1 MLSYYAQPAFLN
13 ILAGNTLLNFLHMN
27 TPVPDYLANLL
38 YNCKAYSGGQ
48 LADYIPELASA
59 DPNKLAVALTTLDGL
74 VYTAGDDE
82 YEFSIQSISKAFTY
96 AYVIEKLGLETVLEK
111 VGVEPSGE
119 AFNEISLDQSEDGP
133 KPKNPMINSGAITA
147 HSLIPNGGNNSRAE
161 TIRNFFSELAGRE
174 LSFDMA
180 IFESEMSTA
189 YRNLSI
195 GYSLRNV
202 GILDSDPTEIIESYI
217 KQCSINVTVKDLANM
232 ASVLVND
239 GVLPRTGK
247 RILSHKTVRQVLT
260 VMTTCGMYDAAGDW
274 LANVGIPAK
283 SGVAGGI
290 IGILPGQVG
299 LAVFSPKLDNHGNSV
314 RGIDIMQQM
323 SNDMGLHLLEGVP
336 SSRVI
341 VHDQETVQTNP
352 AVKVYK
358 LQGVLQFTE
367 AERLLRALQDEDK
380 GDSTIVFDLSH
391 ISLVND
397 VGRRMLL
404 DGIDRLKSD
413 GHDVALID
421 PDGILPDAKTGRK
434 FVPIVY

>member
-1 MLSYYAQPAFLN
+1 
-13 ILAGNTLLNFLHMN
+13 MN
-27 TPVPDYLANLL
+27 TPVPEYLTNLL
-38 YNCKAYSGGQ
+38 HNCKSDTGGQ

-74 VYTAGDDE
+74 VYSAGDDE

-96 AYVIEKLGLETVLEK
+96 AYVIEELGLDAVTKK

-119 AFNEISLDQSEDGP
+119 AFNEISLDQSEDRP

-147 HSLIPNGGNNSRAE
+147 HSLIPNADNTCRAE
-161 TIRNFFSELAGRE
+161 IIRKFFSELAGRE
-174 LSFDMA
+174 LSFDMS
-180 IFESEMSTA
+180 IFRSEMNTA

-202 GILDSDPTEIIESYI
+202 SILESDPTEIIESYI
-217 KQCSINVTVKDLANM
+217 KQCSINVTVKDLVNM
-232 ASVLVND
+232 TSVLVND
-239 GVLPRTGK
+239 GILPRTGT

-290 IGILPGQVG
+290 IGVLPGQVG
-299 LAVFSPKLDNHGNSV
+299 LAVFSPRLDSHGNSV
-314 RGIDIMQQM
+314 RGIDIMRQM
-323 SNDMGLHLLEGVP
+323 SSDMGLHLLEGVP

-341 VHDQETVQTNP
+341 VYDQEVIRTKP
-352 AVKVYK
+352 EVKVYK

-367 AERLLRALQDEDK
+367 AERLLRTLQDEDK
-380 GDSTIVFDLSH
+380 GDRTIVFDLSH

-404 DGIDRLKSD
+404 DGIDRLRAD

-421 PDGILPDAKTGRK
+421 PDLILPDAKTHRK
-434 FVPIVY
+434 FVPKIYQDIQQILN

>member
-1 MLSYYAQPAFLN
+1 
-13 ILAGNTLLNFLHMN
+13 MN
-27 TPVPDYLANLL
+27 TPVPEYLANLL
-38 YNCKAYSGGQ
+38 YNCKANHGGQ

-59 DPNKLAVALTTLDGL
+59 DPNKLAVALITLDGL
-74 VYTAGDDE
+74 VYTAGDDD

-96 AYVIEKLGLETVLEK
+96 AYVVERLGLDAVLTK

-119 AFNEISLDQSEDGP
+119 AFNEISLDQSADRP
-133 KPKNPMINSGAITA
+133 KPKNPMINSGAITT
-147 HSLIPNGGNNSRAE
+147 HSLIPRAGDSCRAE
-161 TIRNFFSELAGRE
+161 LMREFFSELAGRE
-174 LSFDMA
+174 LSFDRA
-180 IFESEMSTA
+180 IFQSEMNTA

-202 GILDSDPTEIIESYI
+202 NILESDPIEIVESYI
-217 KQCSINVTVKDLANM
+217 KQCSIKVTVKDLVNM
-232 ASVLVND
+232 TSVLVN
-239 GVLPRTGK
+239 GGMLPRTGK
-247 RILSHKTVRQVLT
+247 RMLSHKTVRQVLT

-274 LANVGIPAK
+274 LANIGIPAK

-299 LAVFSPKLDNHGNSV
+299 LAVFSPKLDSFGNSV

-323 SNDMGLHLLEGVP
+323 SSDMGLHLLEGVP

-341 VHDQETVQTNP
+341 VHDQVIVQTDP
-352 AVKVYK
+352 EVKVYK

-367 AERLLRALQDEDK
+367 AEQLLRALQGEEQ
-380 GDSTIVFDLSH
+380 GESTIVFDLSH

-404 DGIDRLKSD
+404 DGIDRLRGD
-413 GHDVALID
+413 GHDVALVD
-421 PDGILPDAKTGRK
+421 PDRLLPNAKTAGR
-434 FVPIVY
+434 FVPKVYHDIEEILKE

>member
-1 MLSYYAQPAFLN
+1 
-13 ILAGNTLLNFLHMN
+13 MN
-27 TPVPDYLANLL
+27 TPVPEYLANLL
-38 YNCKAYSGGQ
+38 YNCKSDNGGQ

-74 VYTAGDDE
+74 VYSAGDDE

-96 AYVIEKLGLETVLEK
+96 AYVIEELGLDAVLMK

-119 AFNEISLDQSEDGP
+119 AFNEISLDQSEDRP

-147 HSLIPNGGNNSRAE
+147 HSLIPNADNTCRAE
-161 TIRNFFSELAGRE
+161 IIRKFFSELAGRE
-174 LSFDMA
+174 LSFDMT
-180 IFESEMSTA
+180 IFRSEMNTA

-202 GILDSDPTEIIESYI
+202 NILESDPTEIIESYI
-217 KQCSINVTVKDLANM
+217 KQCSINVTVKDLVNM
-232 ASVLVND
+232 TSVLVND
-239 GVLPRTGK
+239 GILPRTGK
-247 RILSHKTVRQVLT
+247 RIFSHKTVRQVLT

-290 IGILPGQVG
+290 IGVLPGQVG
-299 LAVFSPKLDNHGNSV
+299 LAVFSPKLDSHGNSV
-314 RGIDIMQQM
+314 RGIDIMRQM
-323 SNDMGLHLLEGVP
+323 SSDMGLHLLEGVP

-341 VHDQETVQTNP
+341 VYDQEVIRTKP
-352 AVKVYK
+352 EVKVYK

-367 AERLLRALQDEDK
+367 AERLLRTLQDEDK

-404 DGIDRLKSD
+404 DGIDRLRAD

-421 PDGILPDAKTGRK
+421 PDLILPDAKTHRK
-434 FVPIVY
+434 FVPKIYQDIQQILN

>member
-1 MLSYYAQPAFLN
+1 
-13 ILAGNTLLNFLHMN
+13 MN
-27 TPVPDYLANLL
+27 TPVPEYLANLL
-38 YNCKAYSGGQ
+38 YNCKANGGGQ

-74 VYTAGDDE
+74 VYSAGDDE

-96 AYVIEKLGLETVLEK
+96 AYVIEELGLDTVLKK

-119 AFNEISLDQSEDGP
+119 AFNEISLDQSEDRP
-133 KPKNPMINSGAITA
+133 KPKNPMINSGAITT
-147 HSLIPNGGNNSRAE
+147 HSLIANADNTCRAE
-161 TIRNFFSELAGRE
+161 IIRKFFSELAGRE
-174 LSFDMA
+174 LSFDMS
-180 IFESEMSTA
+180 IFQSEMNTA

-202 GILDSDPTEIIESYI
+202 SILESDPTEIIESYI
-217 KQCSINVTVKDLANM
+217 KQCSINVTVKDLVNM
-232 ASVLVND
+232 ISVLVND
-239 GVLPRTGK
+239 GILPRTGE

-290 IGILPGQVG
+290 IGVLPGQVG
-299 LAVFSPKLDNHGNSV
+299 LAVFSPKLDGHGNSV
-314 RGIDIMQQM
+314 RGIDIMQQL

-341 VHDQETVQTNP
+341 VHDQSVVRTKPE
-352 AVKVYK
+352 VKVYK

-367 AERLLRALQDEDK
+367 AERLLRILQDEDK
-380 GDSTIVFDLSH
+380 SDNIIVFDLSH

-397 VGRRMLL
+397 VGRRMFL
-404 DGIDRLKSD
+404 DGIDRLRAD

-421 PDGILPDAKTGRK
+421 PDLVLRDAKTPRK
-434 FVPIVY
+434 FVPKIYQDIQEVLN